1 MKCCLLTVIA
11 FQKLPKG
18 MPILQS
24 DCLWAGLLAKQWVQ
38 FHFNLLRL
46 YLKCRGVKDRWA
58 EWAIV
63 HQDFDRIESDASNLR
78 LG

>member
-24 DCLWAGLLAKQWVQ
+24 DCLWAGLLAKQWDQ
-38 FHFNLLRL
+38 IHSDTIRL
-46 YLKCRGVKDRWA
+46 YSKASKIQIQYQIL
-58 EWAIV
+58 
-63 HQDFDRIESDASNLR
+63 IE
-78 LG
+78 